1 MAVSRAMFRNNFH
14 GLRAP
19 AFSRYLTAAVLLA
32 AALAGSGCAQL
43 EKRRNIQNCKFEVQ
57 NLEVVDLSFTRLTL
71 RVFLSIENPAAEEVI
86 VDRLAFT
93 LSVEGKRVGEG
104 STAVQQIIPPGGK
117 QVATVDFVTTPAEL
131 GLQVVSALGREG
143 QVNYRIDG
151 KAYAPLFLGQEF
163 FYPFSIDSR
172 DQAR

>member
-1 MAVSRAMFRNNFH
+1 M
-14 GLRAP
+14 
-19 AFSRYLTAAVLLA
+19 LA

-71 RVFLSIENPAAEEVI
+71 RVFLSIENPSADDVI
-86 VDRLAFT
+86 VDRLVFN

-104 STAVQQIIPPGGK
+104 STAVQQLIPPGGK

-143 QVNYRIDG
+143 RVNYRIDG
-151 KAYAPLFLGQEF
+151 KAYAPLFFGQEF